1 MAKKNKKKNNNQHV
15 VPAPQLHPRN
25 DYPWNAEKLFTDNK
39 VVFIEAE
46 GEDQNPTPNAGDRQP
61 AGTSTDSIMSI
72 SGQFIV
78 GKAIYRFE
86 DNSAGQSLYDERF
99 IIQDRD
105 GKTIFEQGCRTGDLI
120 PVDQTDDRDAFISC
134 ISRFTGWHFNNV
146 KSTLNERR
154 QIIIDCALS

>member
-1 MAKKNKKKNNNQHV
+1 MAKKNKKKNNQQ
-15 VPAPQLHPRN
+15 PQPKPRN
-25 DYPWNAEKLFTDNK
+25 DYPWNAEKLFIDNK
-39 VVFIEAE
+39 VIFVEAE
-46 GEDQNPTPNAGDRQP
+46 GEDQNPAPNVGNRQP
-61 AGTSTDSIMSI
+61 SGVSTDNIMSI

-86 DNSAGQSLYDERF
+86 DSSTDKSLFDESF
-99 IIQDRD
+99 TIEDRD
-105 GKTIFEQGCRTGDLI
+105 GKIIFEQGCRTGDLI

-146 KSTLNERR
+146 KATLDERR

>member
-1 MAKKNKKKNNNQHV
+1 MKKNKKKNQQRAV
-15 VPAPQLHPRN
+15 PVPAPQPRN
-25 DYPWNAEKLFTDNK
+25 DYPWNAEKRFMDNK
-39 VVFIEAE
+39 VVFVEAE
-46 GEDQNPTPNAGDRQP
+46 GEDQNPAPNAGDRQP
-61 AGTSTDSIMSI
+61 SGMSTDNIMSI

-99 IIQDRD
+99 IIEDRD

-146 KSTLNERR
+146 KATLNERR

>member
-1 MAKKNKKKNNNQHV
+1 MAKKNKKKNNQQRI
-15 VPAPQLHPRN
+15 PALQPRN
-25 DYPWNAEKLFTDNK
+25 DYPWNSEKRVTDNK
-39 VVFIEAE
+39 VVFVEAE
-46 GEDQNPTPNAGDRQP
+46 GEDQNPAPNAGDRQP
-61 AGTSTDSIMSI
+61 SGMSIDNIMSI

-86 DNSAGQSLYDERF
+86 DNSADKSLYDERF
-99 IIQDRD
+99 IIEDRN

-146 KSTLNERR
+146 KATLNERR

>member
-1 MAKKNKKKNNNQHV
+1 MAKKNKKKNIQPKLN
-15 VPAPQLHPRN
+15 PRN
-25 DYPWNAEKLFTDNK
+25 DYPWNAEKRFKDNK
-39 VVFIEAE
+39 VVFVEAE
-46 GEDQNPTPNAGDRQP
+46 GEDQNPVPNAGDRQP
-61 AGTSTDSIMSI
+61 SGMSTDNIMSI

-86 DNSAGQSLYDERF
+86 DNSADKSLYDERF
-99 IIQDRD
+99 IIEDRD

-146 KSTLNERR
+146 KATLNERR

>member
-1 MAKKNKKKNNNQHV
+1 MAKKNKKKNNNHNV
-15 VPAPQLHPRN
+15 VPAPQPRN
-25 DYPWNAEKLFTDNK
+25 YYPWNAEKRFTDNK
-39 VVFIEAE
+39 VVFVEAE
-46 GEDQNPTPNAGDRQP
+46 GEDQNPAPNAGDRQP
-61 AGTSTDSIMSI
+61 SGMSIDSIMSI

-86 DNSAGQSLYDERF
+86 DSSAGQSLYDERF
-99 IIQDRD
+99 IIEDRD
-105 GKTIFEQGCRTGDLI
+105 GKIIFEQGCRTGDLI

-146 KSTLNERR
+146 KATLNERR

>member
-15 VPAPQLHPRN
+15 VPAPQPRN
-25 DYPWNAEKLFTDNK
+25 DYPWNAEKRFTDNK
-39 VVFIEAE
+39 VVFVEAE
-46 GEDQNPTPNAGDRQP
+46 GEDQNPAPNAGDRQP
-61 AGTSTDSIMSI
+61 AGTSIDSIMSI

-99 IIQDRD
+99 IIEDRD